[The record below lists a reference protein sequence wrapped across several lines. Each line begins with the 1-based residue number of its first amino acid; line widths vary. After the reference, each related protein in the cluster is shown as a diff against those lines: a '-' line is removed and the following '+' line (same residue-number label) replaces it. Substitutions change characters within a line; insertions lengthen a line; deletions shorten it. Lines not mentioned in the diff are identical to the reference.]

1 LQILRRMGFYI
12 HQKENWPNFT
22 WNNDE
27 FVNLLSEARNLQGRL
42 IGKMESLGF
51 ELRDEALLE
60 TLTLDV
66 LKSAEIEGELLN
78 PEQVR
83 SSIAQRLGLE
93 FAGAIVS
100 DRNVDGMVEM
110 MIDATGNCFTP
121 LTTERLFDWHAALF
135 PMGRS
140 GIFKITVADW
150 RKDTSG
156 QMQVVSGVAGREK
169 VHFQA
174 PDANLI
180 EMEMNR
186 FVKWFN
192 EENKTD
198 LVIKAAIAHLWFVT
212 IHPFQDGNG
221 RITRALSDMLLA
233 QSDKS
238 TQRFYSMSAQIRIER
253 KEYYEILEKTQ
264 KGDLDISEW
273 IKWFLSC
280 LINALK
286 ATNNIL
292 TRVLLKAD
300 FWNKNSKTLI
310 NERQKKVLNKLL
322 DGFDGKLTSMK
333 WAKITK
339 CSKDTAIRDI
349 NDLINKDILL
359 KEPARG
365 RSTNYELKTIN
376 PTDLQYAQN
385 R

>member
-1 LQILRRMGFYI
+1 MQILQRMTTYI
-12 HQKENWPNFT
+12 HQKDNWPNFT
-22 WNNDE
+22 WKSDE
-27 FVNLLSEARNLQGRL
+27 LVNLLSEARNLQGRL
-42 IGKMESLGF
+42 IGRMESLGF
-51 ELRDEALLE
+51 DLRNEALLD

-83 SSIAQRLGLE
+83 SSIAQRLGME
-93 FAGAIVS
+93 FAGSVAS

-110 MIDATGNCFTP
+110 MIDATKNCFKP
-121 LTTERLFDWHAALF
+121 LTADRLFDWHAALF

-150 RKDTSG
+150 RKDTTG
-156 QMQVVSGVAGREK
+156 PMQVVSGAAGKEK

-180 EMEMNR
+180 EKEMTN
-186 FVKWFN
+186 FLNWFN
-192 EENKTD
+192 GNDNTD
-198 LVIKAAIAHLWFVT
+198 LVIKAAVAHLWFVT

-221 RITRALSDMLLA
+221 RITRALTDMLLA

-238 TQRFYSMSAQIRIER
+238 NQRFYSMSAQIRIER
-253 KEYYEILEKTQ
+253 KQYYEILEKTQ
-264 KGDLDISEW
+264 KGDLDLTDW
-273 IKWFLSC
+273 IKWFLGC

-286 ATNNIL
+286 ATDKIL

-300 FWNKNSKTLI
+300 FWNRHSKTII

-333 WAKITK
+333 WAKIAK

-349 NDLINKDILL
+349 NDLINKEVLQ
-359 KEPARG
+359 KESAGG
-365 RSTNYELKTIN
+365 RSTNYELVERNKKN
-376 PTDLQYAQN
+376 
-385 R
+385 

>member
-1 LQILRRMGFYI
+1 MSCCL
-12 HQKENWPNFT
+12 HQKDNWPNFA

-51 ELRDEALLE
+51 ELRDEALLK

-83 SSIAQRLGLE
+83 SSIAQRLGME
-93 FAGAIVS
+93 FAGAIMS

-110 MIDATGNCFTP
+110 MIDATRNCFKP
-121 LTTERLFDWHAALF
+121 LTTERLSDWHAALS

-140 GIFKITVADW
+140 EIFKITVSDW

-156 QMQVVSGVAGREK
+156 KMQVVSGVARREK
-169 VHFQA
+169 LHFQA
-174 PDANLI
+174 PDADLI
-180 EMEMNR
+180 EMEMSR

-198 LVIKAAIAHLWFVT
+198 LVIKAAVAHLWFVT

-221 RITRALSDMLLA
+221 RITRALTDMLLA

-264 KGDLDISEW
+264 KGDLDITEW
-273 IKWFLSC
+273 IRWFLSC

-286 ATNNIL
+286 ATDTIL
-292 TRVLLKAD
+292 IRVLLKAD
-300 FWNKNSKTLI
+300 FWSRHSKTII
-310 NERQKKVLNKLL
+310 NERQNKVLNKLL
-322 DGFDGKLTSMK
+322 DGFEGKLTSMK

-349 NDLINKDILL
+349 NDLINKDILQ
-359 KEPARG
+359 KESAGG
-365 RSTNYELKTIN
+365 RSTNYELRSIH
-376 PTDLQYAQN
+376 
-385 R
+385 RR